1 MEKYLISNPEKSY
14 YLGVKIYN
22 NSDLDDNFRTR
33 LLFSLLN
40 VCNQTRRF
48 SEAIHYGTE
57 GLSLAEQANNNV
69 LQVKFLGI
77 LGNIYQSLQVNDK
90 AKYYLNKAED
100 ILEKIK
106 LPSSVQHIKG
116 NILYLKGMNY
126 AYTLD
131 CDIALEYF
139 DQAISVY
146 RSANNPLSK
155 MNVKLAYLNKANCL
169 IEMNNLKDAEIYLN
183 LSKVNYSE
191 SDLSSGIHQI
201 YSNVLNQS
209 ADLSFA
215 RILALRNDF
224 NQSNKMLLY
233 ILKLQDKTNI
243 SETDIDTYFQ
253 LSQNFSKLREIEKSK
268 YYDVLYEQKM
278 AEKNKIQVEVLNN
291 LLLQDQKNADQKMQ
305 EQNNKILKWCIIVIL
320 FSSVLLLILTITFRK
335 IKRANVLIEKDLYSS
350 GN

>member
-22 NSDLDDNFRTR
+22 DSDLDDNFRTR

-40 VCNQTRRF
+40 VCNQTQRF
-48 SEAIHYGTE
+48 SEAIRYGTE
-57 GLSLAEQANNNV
+57 GLSLAEQANNNI
-69 LQVKFLGI
+69 LQVKFLGV

-100 ILEKIK
+100 ILEKTK

-139 DQAISVY
+139 DQAISAY
-146 RSANNPLSK
+146 HSANNPISK
-155 MNVKLAYLNKANCL
+155 INVKLAYLNKANCL
-169 IEMNNLKDAEIYLN
+169 IEVNNLKEAEIYLN

-191 SDLSSGIHQI
+191 SDSLSGIRQI
-201 YSNVLNQS
+201 YSNILNQS

-215 RILALRNDF
+215 KILALRNDF
-224 NQSNKMLLY
+224 NQSNKVLLS
-233 ILKLQDKTNI
+233 ILKLQDKTNN
-243 SETDIDTYFQ
+243 SETDTDAYFL
-253 LSQNFSKLREIEKSK
+253 LSQNFLKLREIEKNK
-268 YYDVLYEQKM
+268 YYDALYQQKT

-291 LLLQDQKNADQKMQ
+291 MLLQDQKNADQKIQ

-335 IKRANVLIEKDLYSS
+335 INKANVLIKKDLYSS
-350 GN
+350 DN